1 MFDDDEIDRSF
12 NSLIV
17 DAEARPLSVR
27 RFAGEHL
34 LII

>member
-1 MFDDDEIDRSF
+1 VFDDDKIDRAF

-27 RFAGEHL
+27 RIAGKHL